1 MNNMAEEIYE
11 MVTNFLTDL
20 FIDRSKTTLQE
31 LKHIK
36 DNLPEYER
44 KIEEI
49 KESENKV
56 LQELSTRV
64 NEYLNKDF
72 RDPEATREYFSK
84 NLEAFQKYLNVL
96 ANKDEN
102 VRKMLEKYNSLRSE
116 KNELERKI
124 KLAEIVDY
132 LPVEK
137 VEKLLENPP
146 KGEELYKK
154 IIEITFETMKN
165 YLKKRNR
172 EREKY
177 GSIIIF
183 TILSFLSLSTLIS
196 FFFLFSTFSPHSM
209 TAQTIS
215 YNFLSPF
222 SFVFSLT
229 ALILFLM
236 FLKIQRRNY

>member
-1 MNNMAEEIYE
+1 MAEEIYKTV
-11 MVTNFLTDL
+11 MNFLTNL
-20 FIDRSKTTLQE
+20 LTERMGTSIHE
-31 LKHIK
+31 LKNIK
-36 DNLPEYER
+36 DHLPEYER

-49 KESENKV
+49 KEIEREVFKKLATYV
-56 LQELSTRV
+56 KD
-64 NEYLNKDF
+64 YLNKDF
-72 RDPEATREYFSK
+72 GNSTAAQEYII
-84 NLEAFQKYLNVL
+84 NNPEAFQKYVNAL
-96 ANKDEN
+96 ANRDKIIRE
-102 VRKMLEKYNSLRSE
+102 MLEKYNFLRYE
-116 KNELERKI
+116 KYKLEQKI

-137 VEKLLENPP
+137 VEKLLDNPP

-154 IIEITFETMKN
+154 IIEITLETTKN
-165 YLKKRNR
+165 YLEKRNR

-177 GSIIIF
+177 RSIIIL

-196 FFFLFSTFSPHSM
+196 FFFLFSTFSPHSI
-209 TAQTIS
+209 TAQSIS

-229 ALILFLM
+229 ALILFLV